1 LMHLLVCSI
10 SDSLLHVWRT
20 DGTNI
25 NIHAFCV
32 PFCSEGCSSLCSALL
47 TLYVFLLDALPFSSG
62 HEQRHIWLIQLDI
75 VRRQLSVFALLTMLS
90 SCLRITRTK
99 RQQWH
104 SFFDSLWLGKFLVP
118 RFLLATKP
126 LILVWIMVVMLIW
139 SPTFLFVLLRF
150 WHLGYER
157 WGCCNLN
164 LHVHLLNLS
173 LLGGANFW

>member
-1 LMHLLVCSI
+1 MFSLAVYWCTVITPDGFWDRIGCCFPWARCFFVLMHLLVCSI

-104 SFFDSLWLGKFLVP
+104 SFFDSLWLVNMSARGWSAWNRKREGVGRHDKGKK
-118 RFLLATKP
+118 TT
-126 LILVWIMVVMLIW
+126 W
-139 SPTFLFVLLRF
+139 
-150 WHLGYER
+150 GYI
-157 WGCCNLN
+157 
-164 LHVHLLNLS
+164 
-173 LLGGANFW
+173 